1 MHNCN
6 TTTCTCNNSLLI
18 ETLPGVRILVDQDSK
33 ADYLEMRA
41 AQLSA
46 LNHLMTSADFCSW
59 DATIQADAKWLA
71 ASLAAEVSN
80 LVRVV
85 TIGENLRENKL
96 KV

>member
-6 TTTCTCNNSLLI
+6 TTSCTCNNSLLI
-18 ETLPGVRILVDQDSK
+18 ETLPGVRILVDHESK

-46 LNHLMTSADFCSW
+46 LNHLMTSADFGSW
-59 DATIQADAKWLA
+59 NGTIQADTKWLA
-71 ASLAAEVSN
+71 ASLAAEVSS
-80 LVRVV
+80 LVRAV
-85 TIGENLRENKL
+85 TFGENPRENKL